1 MTNFLM
7 LPFSLIKRTK
17 NFYLRYG
24 FIATIK
30 KILTSLLLVFGL
42 KLERA
47 NYNRERYKIER
58 KIFYTRKLTWCEKGY
73 WFVDPKI
80 KEDELNLFYEK
91 VYWGSRINYGS
102 TERDFIHWYI
112 IKELL
117 GFFFKEKKTILNFG
131 AGHGGISNIFWTH
144 NHEIINVEPS
154 NLPQS
159 FKERWVNYK
168 NIDKV
173 PNDCVDFF
181 YGSHSLE
188 HVADLDIFLDHVKR
202 ILKKNSYVFWEVPN
216 GKHSKSGP
224 VENRIHAPHTYYFT
238 KDFFDKEFKSIIL
251 NDYFEDSFGS
261 GNYYNWKDYKDE
273 NGQLIRVIG
282 SYS

>member
-1 MTNFLM
+1 M
-7 LPFSLIKRTK
+7 
-17 NFYLRYG
+17 
-24 FIATIK
+24 
-30 KILTSLLLVFGL
+30 
-42 KLERA
+42 
-47 NYNRERYKIER
+47 
-58 KIFYTRKLTWCEKGY
+58 
-73 WFVDPKI
+73 
-80 KEDELNLFYEK
+80 
-91 VYWGSRINYGS
+91 
-102 TERDFIHWYI
+102 
-112 IKELL
+112 
-117 GFFFKEKKTILNFG
+117 
-131 AGHGGISNIFWTH
+131 
-144 NHEIINVEPS
+144 
-154 NLPQS
+154 
-159 FKERWVNYK
+159 
-168 NIDKV
+168 